1 MADGGVSMKKRIR
14 EIIEDI
20 LDILADVLDI
30 IWWINN

>member
-1 MADGGVSMKKRIR
+1 MADDGVSMKKRIK

>member
-1 MADGGVSMKKRIR
+1 MADGGVSMKKRIK

-20 LDILADVLDI
+20 LDILVDVLDI